1 MSQWRYVAASVP
13 GTSHIEAAQPCQ
25 DACEVKQAVTPDGE
39 EFLVLIAS
47 DGAGSALFSQEG
59 SQIVCQF
66 LSDKLCRLI
75 AGGWTPDQIT
85 HRRAQV
91 YLRYVSA
98 AIDRIARERGLN
110 KRDFAATLLMAIIG
124 DEYAIFAQLGD
135 GAIVIDSAEGYR
147 PIFWPQSG
155 EYANTTYF
163 VTDKTAIHHLAFQTI
178 EQSVNEI
185 AVLTDGIQGIAL
197 QYEIKSAH
205 QPFFKPLFGSLRQA
219 PVEALSSMNEHLAA
233 FLNSGR
239 VNERTADDK
248 TLILACRQSSR
259 TTDDLDMNRFEDRY
273 EDASGL

>member
-13 GTSHIEAAQPCQ
+13 GTSHIESAQPCQ
-25 DACEVKQAVTPDGE
+25 DACEVEQAATPDGE

-47 DGAGSALFSQEG
+47 DGAGSASCSQDG

-85 HRRAQV
+85 YHRAKV

-98 AIDRIARERGLN
+98 VIDRISRERGLN
-110 KRDFAATLLMAIIG
+110 KRDFAATLLLAIVG
-124 DEYAIFAQLGD
+124 DEYAVFAQLGD
-135 GAIVIDSAEGYR
+135 GAIVIDSAEGYC

-163 VTDKTAIHHLAFQTI
+163 VTDKTAINHLSFKTI
-178 EQSVNEI
+178 ERSVNEI
-185 AVLTDGIQGIAL
+185 ALLTDGIQGIAL

-219 PVEALSSMNEHLAA
+219 PVEVLSSMNEHLAA
-233 FLNSGR
+233 FLNSER

-248 TLILACRQSSR
+248 TLILACRQSSLSSG
-259 TTDDLDMNRFEDRY
+259 DLDINHFED
-273 EDASGL
+273 